1 MDNDL
6 ISRQTFKEE
15 CLKAGF
21 FPAQIAAVLKRTPAV
36 NAVEV
41 KHGRC
46 DMCSIGAT
54 GTGSIGLY
62 GHGWQVCIRK
72 QGWTYDLVINHCGE
86 QIAIPIDYCP
96 NCGAKMDGE
105 RKENETD

>member
-1 MDNDL
+1 MNDREKL
-6 ISRQTFKEE
+6 IELIDDALAVYDVIVYARLHADEIAD
-15 CLKAGF
+15 CL
-21 FPAQIAAVLKRTPAV
+21 IANGVTIQ
-36 NAVEV
+36 

-46 DMCSIGAT
+46 DMCSIGVT

-96 NCGAKMDGE
+96 NCGAEMG
-105 RKENETD
+105 KENADD